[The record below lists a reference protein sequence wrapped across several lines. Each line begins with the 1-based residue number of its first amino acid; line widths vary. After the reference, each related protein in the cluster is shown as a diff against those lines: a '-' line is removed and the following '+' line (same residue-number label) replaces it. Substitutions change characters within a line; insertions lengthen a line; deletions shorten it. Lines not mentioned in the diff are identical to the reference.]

1 LEELQIKTK
10 KIMTHNALY
19 FNYLG
24 KKLSEQ
30 NLFTL
35 WQLSKKN
42 RSGDRIYFQNPDL
55 GVELITDVKE
65 KLNTIFLYGR
75 KEGKFKPFTGEIPF
89 GITFKMSQSQ
99 THAIMGKP
107 TRSGEKG
114 GVGIMAVERSW
125 DKWENN
131 IGQAIRVE
139 YTEDEKGIFQITLM
153 DTELEIST
161 LYDGI
166 IAGSHHSIY
175 IQDIDSQ
182 ADAGEIWN
190 TKADARTIA
199 HVGDKMVG
207 ISIPRYAET
216 YLTAS
221 LYSSE
226 IPIST
231 LEGIDHCNEFSIK
244 VTRELQIGN
253 YFAEFHKL
261 NVPAG
266 IYRVRVM
273 CWFLDSVKNDEEG
286 DDRFSIE
293 MWADGEIRET
303 VILK

>member
-1 LEELQIKTK
+1 
-10 KIMTHNALY
+10 MMNHNALY

-30 NLFTL
+30 DLFTL
-35 WQLSKKN
+35 WELSKESQ
-42 RSGDRIYFQNPDL
+42 SGNRIYFQNLDL
-55 GVELITDVKE
+55 GVELITDVKN

-75 KEGKFKPFTGEIPF
+75 KVDKFKPFTGEIPF
-89 GITFKMSQSQ
+89 GLTFKMSQSQ
-99 THAIMGKP
+99 THTIMGKP
-107 TRSGEKG
+107 ARNGEKG

-139 YTEDEKGIFQITLM
+139 YTEDESSIYQITLM
-153 DTELEIST
+153 DTELEIRT
-161 LYDGI
+161 LYEGV

-175 IQDIDSQ
+175 LQDIDNQ

-190 TKADARTIA
+190 TKADAQTIA
-199 HVGDKMVG
+199 HVGDQMVG

-261 NVPAG
+261 DVPVG
-266 IYRVRVM
+266 IYRVRLM
-273 CWFLDSVKNDEEG
+273 CWFLDSVKNDEQG
-286 DDRFSIE
+286 DDRLSIE
-293 MWADGEIRET
+293 MWADTEIRET